1 MRKAF
6 LRYIPMIMGCVL
18 AAACAKESYIAPCSL
33 PDSSA
38 TILSFPG
45 GTPDAL
51 QKAFRL
57 RVGNIASPGEKFD
70 STDVVKTGRNRRV
83 IFVWNRGLD
92 YVIATEQGGI
102 AYNDP
107 VFLHRIDPQNRMAI
121 LVSENVA
128 FPTNVCEVS
137 RRLLSVR

>member
-1 MRKAF
+1 M
-6 LRYIPMIMGCVL
+6 
-18 AAACAKESYIAPCSL
+18 ES
-33 PDSSA
+33 
-38 TILSFPG
+38 
-45 GTPDAL
+45 
-51 QKAFRL
+51 
-57 RVGNIASPGEKFD
+57 
-70 STDVVKTGRNRRV
+70 
-83 IFVWNRGLD
+83 GLD